1 MILDELGWR
10 GLIAQSTD
18 LDALAAEA
26 QRGPMTVYAGFDP
39 TAPSLHAGHLVPL
52 LALRRFQRAG
62 HRPIVLAGGA
72 TGMIGDPR
80 DVGER
85 SLNEADTVAEWTER
99 IRGQLERFV
108 DFDDSASLP
117 APIVVNN
124 LDWTS
129 RLSAIEFLRDVGKHF
144 SVNVMLDRD
153 TIRRRLE
160 GEGIS
165 YTEFSYMLLQANDYV
180 ELHRRHGCTLQI
192 GGSDQWGNI
201 IAGVRLVRQ
210 KLGATVHAL
219 TVPLVTAA
227 DGTKFGKSTGGGSLW
242 LDPQMT
248 SPYAWYQYFVNTA
261 DADVIRYLRWFTFL
275 SADELA
281 ELEQA
286 TAERPQQRA
295 AQRRLARE
303 LTVLVHGEAATE
315 AVEHASR
322 ALFGQGELD
331 RLDEATLAAA
341 LRETSVAELKPG
353 GPDGIVDLLVA
364 SGLSDSKKAARRTIG
379 EGGVSVNNVRIES
392 DEWAPQP
399 SDFLHGRWLVLRRG
413 KRNIAGIEKVA
424 GWTAPQNALV
434 RKPLPRRVVDVTL
447 GDHCC
452 HGDLRDA
459 RTVTVLRIA
468 GCDRGRGRPGAPWRH
483 PCTPT

>member
-1 MILDELGWR
+1 MSTTILDELGWR

-18 LDALAAEA
+18 IDALAAA
-26 QRGPMTVYAGFDP
+26 AADGPMTVYAGFDP
-39 TAPSLHAGHLVPL
+39 TAPSLHAGNLVPVL
-52 LALRRFQRAG
+52 TLQRFQRAG

-80 DVGER
+80 DAGER
-85 SLNEADTVAEWTER
+85 TLNTTDTVAQWSER

-108 DFDDSASLP
+108 DFDDSPTGA
-117 APIVVNN
+117 IVENN
-124 LDWTS
+124 LNWTAE
-129 RLSAIEFLRDVGKHF
+129 LSAIDFLRDVGKHF

-153 TIRRRLE
+153 TIRRRLD

-180 ELHRRHGCTLQI
+180 ELHQRYGCGLQI

-210 KLGATVHAL
+210 KLGASVHAL
-219 TVPLVTAA
+219 TVPLVTSA

-242 LDPQMT
+242 LDPEMT

-275 SADELA
+275 SAEELA
-281 ELEQA
+281 ELEEA
-286 TAERPQQRA
+286 TAARPHERA
-295 AQRRLARE
+295 AQRRLAQE
-303 LTVLVHGEAATE
+303 LTTLVHGAAATE
-315 AVEHASR
+315 AVEHASQ
-322 ALFGQGELD
+322 ALFGRGELG

-341 LRETSVAELKPG
+341 LRETAVAELKPG

-364 SGLSDSKKAARRTIG
+364 TGLSASKGAARRTIA
-379 EGGVSVNNVRIES
+379 EGGVSVNNVRVDGE
-392 DEWAPQP
+392 DWVVGP

-413 KRNIAGIEKVA
+413 KRNIAGVE
-424 GWTAPQNALV
+424 
-434 RKPLPRRVVDVTL
+434 RVD
-447 GDHCC
+447 
-452 HGDLRDA
+452 
-459 RTVTVLRIA
+459 
-468 GCDRGRGRPGAPWRH
+468 
-483 PCTPT
+483 

>member
-1 MILDELGWR
+1 MSSDSSGILDELGWR
-10 GLIAQSTD
+10 ELIAQSTD
-18 LDALAAEA
+18 LDALAAQA
-26 QRGPMTVYAGFDP
+26 RRGPMTVYAGFDP

-52 LALRRFQRAG
+52 LTLRRFQRAG

-80 DVGER
+80 DIGER
-85 SLNEADTVAEWTER
+85 SLNEADTVADWTER

-108 DFDDSASLP
+108 DFDDAAKP
-117 APIVVNN
+117 GTGAIVENN
-124 LDWTS
+124 LEWT
-129 RLSAIEFLRDVGKHF
+129 RGMSAIEFLRDVGKHF

-180 ELHRRHGCTLQI
+180 ELHQRHGCALQI
-192 GGSDQWGNI
+192 GGADQWGNI

-286 TAERPQQRA
+286 TASRPQKRV
-295 AQRRLARE
+295 AQRRLAKE
-303 LTVLVHGEAATE
+303 LTVLVHGEEATV
-315 AVEHASR
+315 AVEHASQ
-322 ALFGQGELD
+322 ALFGRGELD
-331 RLDEATLAAA
+331 RLDESTLAAA
-341 LRETSVAELKPG
+341 LRETAVAELKPG
-353 GPDGIVDLLVA
+353 GPEGIVDLLVA
-364 SGLSDSKKAARRTIG
+364 SGLSASRGAARRTIG
-379 EGGVSVNNVRIES
+379 EGGVSVNNVRIDSE
-392 DEWAPQP
+392 EWVPRD

-413 KRNIAGIEKVA
+413 KRNIAGVE
-424 GWTAPQNALV
+424 
-434 RKPLPRRVVDVTL
+434 
-447 GDHCC
+447 
-452 HGDLRDA
+452 
-459 RTVTVLRIA
+459 RI
-468 GCDRGRGRPGAPWRH
+468 G
-483 PCTPT
+483 